1 MGRFQYHASARVIF
15 TDDVLAHLQAV
26 VGVKLRRGEAFMLTW
41 RNDASLGDGK
51 TSIWVNAASTLVFK
65 FRAKQRP
72 PVNRESVERMVLEA
86 SQPGGLYISRDFI
99 RFRGG
104 GDRAVSGFL
113 SLLPRPVKAP
123 DASESGSHDAA
134 MSEPHSIIRTV
145 ITIND
150 DRFEL
155 AQGETVHRL
164 LGRVRPAVLSGGD
177 FVELAL
183 LGDRLIHVLIT
194 AASRVVVSA
203 EPVRLDSDSSLAFD
217 IRYDVDPD
225 LGLGYI

>member
-1 MGRFQYHASARVIF
+1 M
-15 TDDVLAHLQAV
+15 
-26 VGVKLRRGEAFMLTW
+26 
-41 RNDASLGDGK
+41 
-51 TSIWVNAASTLVFK
+51 
-65 FRAKQRP
+65 
-72 PVNRESVERMVLEA
+72 
-86 SQPGGLYISRDFI
+86 
-99 RFRGG
+99 
-104 GDRAVSGFL
+104 SGFL

-123 DASESGSHDAA
+123 DASESGSYDAA

-164 LGRVRPAVLSGGD
+164 LGRVRAAVLSGGD

>member
-1 MGRFQYHASARVIF
+1 M
-15 TDDVLAHLQAV
+15 
-26 VGVKLRRGEAFMLTW
+26 
-41 RNDASLGDGK
+41 
-51 TSIWVNAASTLVFK
+51 
-65 FRAKQRP
+65 
-72 PVNRESVERMVLEA
+72 
-86 SQPGGLYISRDFI
+86 
-99 RFRGG
+99 
-104 GDRAVSGFL
+104 SGFL
-113 SLLPRPVKAP
+113 SLLPRPVQAP
-123 DASESGSHDAA
+123 DASESGSYDAA

-164 LGRVRPAVLSGGD
+164 LGRVRAAVLSGGD